1 MSLLSP
7 PRLIASGHTLNPS
20 QTAFGELR
28 DSSGIADDAAAL
40 RARYAEDGYLYLPGY
55 LDRESVLEARRDVCT
70 RLAADGL
77 LDAAHDPVEGIL
89 SADASVK
96 FRPDIAT
103 GNPVVEALLY
113 GPRLLGFYERLL
125 GGPVR
130 HFDFT
135 WFRAVS
141 PGHGAPPHCDA
152 VYMNRGTFNLY
163 TAWVPFGDVT
173 RELGGL
179 MILEESHRK
188 ADRLRKYLESDVDSY
203 CENKPR
209 HLERVAANKAV
220 RRGQLS
226 YNPVS
231 LRERL
236 GGRWLTADF
245 RAGDLLTFG
254 MATVHASLDNQT
266 DNLIR
271 LSSDSRYQLAAEPA
285 DERWVGPNPVG
296 HSRAGKRGRI
306 C

>member
-7 PRLIASGHTLNPS
+7 PRLIASGHVLDATEE
-20 QTAFGELR
+20 AFGTLR
-28 DSSGIADDAAAL
+28 DSSAIADDAQAL

-55 LDRESVLEARRDVCT
+55 LDREEVLQARRDVCG
-70 RLAADGL
+70 RLADDGL
-77 LDAAHDPVEGIL
+77 LDPAHDPIDGVL
-89 SADASVK
+89 KLDASVK

-113 GPRLLGFYERLL
+113 GPRLLGFYEHFL
-125 GGPVR
+125 GGAVR

-141 PGHGAPPHCDA
+141 PGRGAPPHCDA

-163 TAWVPFGDVT
+163 TAWVPFGDVSL
-173 RELGGL
+173 ELGGL
-179 MILEESHRK
+179 MILENSHRK
-188 ADRLRKYLESDVDSY
+188 ADRLKKYLESDVDSF
-203 CENKPR
+203 CENNPK
-209 HLERVAANKAV
+209 HVERIEANKAV
-220 RRGQLS
+220 RHGQLS
-226 YNPVS
+226 SNPAS

-236 GGRWLTADF
+236 GGRWLTAEF

-254 MATVHASLDNQT
+254 MATVHASLDNQSA
-266 DNLIR
+266 DRIR
-271 LSSDSRYQLAAEPA
+271 LSSDSRYQLASEPA